1 MAKRLVIERMATLA
15 EVESYYSLRDVV
27 KMNDILDAI
36 EDARP
41 QPKER

>member
-1 MAKRLVIERMATLA
+1 MGWRLVVEKLATLT
-15 EVESYYSLRDVV
+15 EVETHYSLRDVV
-27 KMNDILDAI
+27 KLNDILDAL